1 MIIVGSASDFLYEEN
16 KVAVVTFFFFFNPF
30 QCEVYLDN

>member
-16 KVAVVTFFFFFNPF
+16 KVAVVTFFLTHFSVKFI
-30 QCEVYLDN
+30 